1 MIELVPVHYSDIILP
16 KGSNQIC
23 ERTWLSIPY
32 VIIRRIEKEVDIM
45 VFVNSLESILSI
57 IIMILLGYILTY
69 KGIFNDNT
77 AKAFTTMVMDISL
90 PAYMIWNLTNTFDK
104 ESLVGLVGGITI
116 PYMSMLAC
124 YVVGLLVSK
133 LIGVDAKRQGIFSCM
148 FFMSNTIFI
157 GLPINLA
164 LFGDKS
170 IPYVLLY
177 YVANTTLFWT
187 LGIYL
192 ISKDGSGETPD
203 ILSLQTLKNIMSP
216 PLVGFIVGVVLVLA
230 DIKLP
235 SFISDVCKYLG
246 NCTTALSM
254 LFIGMSIYSVKL
266 SEINISKDVTAL
278 VLGRFI
284 LAPFVVFLLAF
295 MIPVAP
301 LMKEVFIVQ
310 AAMPVIASASIIAK
324 AYNADYRYAAVMITL
339 TTVIAMI
346 MIPIYMV
353 LFNYLAI

>member
-1 MIELVPVHYSDIILP
+1 
-16 KGSNQIC
+16 
-23 ERTWLSIPY
+23 
-32 VIIRRIEKEVDIM
+32 M
-45 VFVNSLESILSI
+45 VFVNSLESVFSI
-57 IIMILLGYILTY
+57 IIMILLGYILTH

-104 ESLVGLVGGITI
+104 ESLFNLVGGIAI
-116 PYMSMLAC
+116 PYVSMLIC
-124 YVVGLLVSK
+124 YVISLLVSK
-133 LIGVDAKRQGIFSCM
+133 LIGVDAKRQGVFSCM

-164 LFGDKS
+164 LFGEQS

-192 ISKDGSGETPD
+192 ISRDGSGETPD
-203 ILSLQTLKNIMSP
+203 LLSFQTVRNIMSP
-216 PLVGFIVGVVLVLA
+216 PLVGFMVGVVLVLA

-235 SFISDVCKYLG
+235 PFILDVCKYLG

-266 SEINISKDVTAL
+266 SEINMSKDVFAL

-284 LAPFVVFLLAF
+284 LAPFMVYLLAL
-295 MIPVAP
+295 IISVPL

-310 AAMPVIASASIIAK
+310 SAMPIIASASIIAK
-324 AYNADYRYAAVMITL
+324 AYNADYQYAAVMITV
-339 TTVIAMI
+339 TTIIAMV

-353 LFNYLAI
+353 LFDYLAI